1 MITEDEERRFTKE
14 LIHSIEARFP
24 ITLDVLN
31 TAVVV
36 CLAGYVIAR
45 EKIDKTALR
54 HDFDRE
60 LSDWQAGQILKEL
73 HYAVI
78 YPHAGKELRA
88 AVEIL
93 LEGRIPPAA
102 LAVMMEAVI
111 YAEPG
116 AELLG
121 GLVDRL
127 AADYYPKVIKEPVGT
142 PASVNRLCMAVLNPT
157 AGSFY
162 DGVSGVGSTCI
173 AAGRHAGAAGGGL
186 EIFAQEKMPAL
197 SALLTVRAYMNGLEP
212 VTARSGD
219 VLCAPAFV
227 RDDRV
232 EQFDYAVMFPPLGA
246 SWSSIEWEIAQNHY
260 HRFPYAFACD
270 RSNAD
275 WLYVEHLL
283 ASLKEERGRGVI
295 GVSTGALFNAGYAPI
310 RRRLVES
317 GRLEC
322 VITLPSKI
330 LPFTAAPLSL
340 LVLNKAKKKNSAVL
354 MVQADGL
361 FDKDSATRVA
371 DQLNDRVIEE
381 LVSICES
388 REEKPGISQMVGSGE
403 LRQKDCLLLP
413 SRYIQS
419 QTMDTAFGRVSL
431 DFYRMQF
438 WPTLSSRAERIFRGL
453 NISQMAEEN
462 EAGGH
467 RIINYADIR
476 DGELDSQG
484 LKAYDVKGGAEKYA
498 VRQGDVLVSCKGAV
512 IKTCI
517 VPETADGAL
526 LSLNFIGIRLRKDC
540 DPRFIKYCLDS
551 PMGQAYLKSRQIG
564 TSIVTLKNRD
574 LEEMPIPDLAL
585 DKQKAYISAFEDV
598 QTKIFDQ
605 ILDLYRR
612 LNQEK
617 WQLYEDLG
625 LGEAMTKGKDEQKN
639 DSSGRAILGVFRRG

>member
-93 LEGRIPPAA
+93 LEGRIPPSA

-462 EAGGH
+462 EAAADLFAAMKEALGEKVHAVRFTDKLKSHPVCLSTEGGLSMEMEQTLNAMPG
-467 RIINYADIR
+467 RENRFKADVVL
-476 DGELDSQG
+476 ELNPDHPVTAK
-484 LKAYDVKGGAEKYA
+484 LKEYA
-498 VRQGDVLVSCKGAV
+498 VTDKEKLADYAKLLYAEGCLIGG
-512 IKTCI
+512 
-517 VPETADGAL
+517 VPIEEPAEL
-526 LSLNFIGIRLRKDC
+526 CRL
-540 DPRFIKYCLDS
+540 I
-551 PMGQAYLKSRQIG
+551 
-564 TSIVTLKNRD
+564 T
-574 LEEMPIPDLAL
+574 
-585 DKQKAYISAFEDV
+585 
-598 QTKIFDQ
+598 
-605 ILDLYRR
+605 
-612 LNQEK
+612 
-617 WQLYEDLG
+617 G
-625 LGEAMTKGKDEQKN
+625 LMEQ
-639 DSSGRAILGVFRRG
+639 